1 MHHCDVRAGTAGR
14 EEQNPSLCALQLWHC
29 TKTVGSS
36 SPSWIPMT
44 YPTGESQTAKT
55 MGELKQAAHASLWN
69 GVKKMALTA
78 KAMPVLDWRPVV
90 IETRWE

>member
-1 MHHCDVRAGTAGR
+1 
-14 EEQNPSLCALQLWHC
+14 
-29 TKTVGSS
+29 
-36 SPSWIPMT
+36 MT